1 MSKME
6 EDLEFIAKLN
16 ESKTTKVNSKILTV
30 EKVEDEYNPVF
41 VERIRDTIK
50 LSEKLDQTLAI
61 KGFNKYD
68 FTKEEH
74 QFNFMMLYG
83 TIIDLFTFYDVP
95 PIDVKNSSDWENHIY
110 KILGEEYVVNYSLY
124 TLNQKEFTKEI
135 KAILN
140 LNRADLLSEED
151 EGKEAKD
158 QKNFNKLV
166 KETEKIIKKS
176 FNLGLI
182 GILQSCKQ
190 IITFYQE
197 KYGLEETFNLYERY
211 VIVKGFK
218 LFKTYKKYED
228 KCNRHRKIHISE
240 LLSAQ
245 EFLNSYRAGSYYE
258 RQFFYILLKDD
269 LEKYEGYVRTTLK
282 NKEISKNTEKHY
294 YYFYLYSLLVI
305 YYAKNTD
312 EEPATKESIPWKN
325 LIFDGENEA
334 ILRKAKNDAEVILL
348 NKQEID
354 WNPLKIAKL
363 IGIDKA
369 SKRAQ
374 NYRLFLLFPA
384 VYKEKVSRATFWRHS
399 QRVVNNKEVK
409 TRDEYL
415 KDVKVSQEIIQN
427 VAKLKEQKKSI
438 QEIAKKIGVE
448 SRTVDNYLSKYR
460 GQHRK

>member
-16 ESKTTKVNSKILTV
+16 ESKKTAVNNKILTV
-30 EKVEDEYNPVF
+30 QKVEDEYNPIF
-41 VERIRDTIK
+41 IERIQDTIR
-50 LSEKLDQTLAI
+50 LSEKLNETLSI
-61 KGFNKYD
+61 KGFNEYD
-68 FTKEEH
+68 FTTEENRL
-74 QFNFMMLYG
+74 NFLILNG
-83 TIIDLFTFYDVP
+83 TIIDLFTFYDVAP
-95 PIDVKNSSDWENHIY
+95 TDVINNVDWENHIY
-110 KILGEEYVVNYSLY
+110 KILGEEYVVNNFLY

-140 LNRADLLSEED
+140 LNRADFLSKND
-151 EGKEAKD
+151 RGKQEKGQKD
-158 QKNFNKLV
+158 FSKLI
-166 KETEKIIKKS
+166 KETEKIIKK
-176 FNLGLI
+176 NYELGLVE
-182 GILQSCKQ
+182 LLRLCKQ

-228 KCNRHRKIHISE
+228 KCNRHKEVHISE

-245 EFLNSYRAGSYYE
+245 EFLNSYKASSYYD
-258 RQFFYILLKDD
+258 RQFFYMLLKDD

-282 NKEISKNTEKHY
+282 NKEVSKNIEKQN
-294 YYFYLYSLLVI
+294 YYFYIYSFLAI

-312 EEPATKESIPWKN
+312 EKPAKKENIPWYGLNFK
-325 LIFDGENEA
+325 GEKEA
-334 ILRKAKNDAEVILL
+334 ILRKAMKDAEVILL

-374 NYRLFLLFPA
+374 NYRLFLLFTA

-415 KDVKVSQEIIQN
+415 KDVKVSQEIIKN

-438 QEIAKKIGVE
+438 QEIAKKIGVK
-448 SRTVDNYLSKYR
+448 SRTVDNYWSKYR
-460 GQHRK
+460 GQQKK

>member
-16 ESKTTKVNSKILTV
+16 ESKKIAVNNKILTV
-30 EKVEDEYNPVF
+30 EKVEDEYNPVY
-41 VERIRDTIK
+41 EDRIKDTV
-50 LSEKLDQTLAI
+50 LLFEKLDEVLNI
-61 KGFNKYD
+61 KGFNEYD
-68 FTKEEH
+68 FTKEEY
-74 QFNFMMLYG
+74 QLNFMMLNG
-83 TIIDLFTFYDVP
+83 TIIDLFTFYGVP
-95 PIDVKNSSDWENHIY
+95 PVDVKNSADWENHIY
-110 KILGEEYVVNYSLY
+110 KILGKEYMVNNFLY

-140 LNRADLLSEED
+140 LNRADFLSKED
-151 EGKEAKD
+151 GGKKAKD
-158 QKNFNKLV
+158 QRDFNKLI
-166 KETEKIIKKS
+166 KEIEKIIKKNI
-176 FNLGLI
+176 NLGLI
-182 GILQSCKQ
+182 GILQLCKQ

-211 VIVKGFK
+211 IIVKGFK
-218 LFKTYKKYED
+218 IFKTYSKYQD
-228 KCNRHRKIHISE
+228 KCNRHIKIHISE

-245 EFLNSYRAGSYYE
+245 KFLNSYKAGSYYE
-258 RQFFYILLKDD
+258 RQFFYMFLSDD
-269 LEKYEGYVRTTLK
+269 LEKYEVHVRTTLK
-282 NKEISKNTEKHY
+282 NKEVSKNIEKQN
-294 YYFYLYSLLVI
+294 YYFYLYSFLAI

-312 EEPATKESIPWKN
+312 EKPAKKESMPWYGLN
-325 LIFDGENEA
+325 FNGEKEG
-334 ILRKAKNDAEVILL
+334 ILRKAMEDAEVILL
-348 NKQEID
+348 NKQEVD

-374 NYRLFLLFPA
+374 NYRLFLLFSA

-415 KDVKVSQEIIQN
+415 EDVKVSQEIIQN
-427 VAKLKEQKKSI
+427 VAKLKKQKESS

-448 SRTVDNYLSKYR
+448 SRTVDNYWAKYR
-460 GQHRK
+460 K